1 MARKQ
6 KFEGGTKNR
15 IIEVGCKMFLENGF
29 DGTGIRAVMER
40 VGADVGV
47 FYYYFNTK
55 DDLFSDVLER
65 LMEPYKPTF
74 EQMVEDAKADP
85 FAELFRFFNYLQEA
99 AIDFRT
105 KYGENLHRAVHWS
118 ICAHA
123 LATVEPYVEEIVS
136 MIVENG
142 ATPVMDI
149 HTSAIY
155 LTHAIGSCYL
165 SEDTAWL
172 NVAKPQI
179 AKSVEVLM
187 GLDKQ

>member
-15 IIEVGCKMFLENGF
+15 IIEVGSKMFLENGF
-29 DGTGIRAVMER
+29 DGTGIRAIMEG

-55 DDLFSDVLER
+55 DELFTDVLAR
-65 LMEPYKPTF
+65 ILEPYRPEF
-74 EQMVEDAKADP
+74 EQLVESAKADP
-85 FAELFRFFNYLQEA
+85 FEGLFRLFERLQSAATEFRSNYG
-99 AIDFRT
+99 D
-105 KYGENLHRAVHWS
+105 NLHRSVHWS
-118 ICAHA
+118 LRSQVLDGI
-123 LATVEPYVEEIVS
+123 EPYVEEIIS

-149 HTSAIY
+149 HTSAVY
-155 LTHAIGSCYL
+155 LANAIGSCYL
-165 SEDTAWL
+165 SEETAWL

-179 AKSVEVLM
+179 AQSVEILM
-187 GLDKQ
+187 GCKRN

>member
-29 DGTGIRAVMER
+29 DGTGIRAVMEG

-55 DDLFSDVLER
+55 DELFSDVLER
-65 LMEPYKPTF
+65 LIEPYRPEF
-74 EQMVEDAKADP
+74 ERLVEEARPNP
-85 FAELFRFFNYLQEA
+85 FSGLLRFFEYLQEA
-99 AIDFRT
+99 AINFRS
-105 KYGENLHRAVHWS
+105 KYGENMHRSVHWS

-136 MIVENG
+136 MIVETG
-142 ATPVMDI
+142 ATPIMDI
-149 HTSAIY
+149 HTSGIY

-187 GLDKQ
+187 GLNAK

>member
-1 MARKQ
+1 MVVVIRTACADGAQRGDQ
-6 KFEGGTKNR
+6 EDDGR
-15 IIEVGCKMFLENGF
+15 EN
-29 DGTGIRAVMER
+29 
-40 VGADVGV
+40 
-47 FYYYFNTK
+47 
-55 DDLFSDVLER
+55 SDQ
-65 LMEPYKPTF
+65 PP
-74 EQMVEDAKADP
+74 ADP

-105 KYGENLHRAVHWS
+105 KYGENLHRSVHWS

-123 LATVEPYVEEIVS
+123 LATIEPYVEEIVS

>member
-29 DGTGIRAVMER
+29 DGTGIRAVMEG

-55 DDLFSDVLER
+55 DELFDEVLAR
-65 LMEPYKPTF
+65 LMEPYQSEF
-74 EQMVEDAKADP
+74 ERLVEEARPDP
-85 FAELFRFFNYLQEA
+85 FKGLFRFFEYLQEMA
-99 AIDFRT
+99 DAFRSR
-105 KYGENLHRAVHWS
+105 YGENLHRSVKWS
-118 ICAHA
+118 IRAHT
-123 LATVEPYVEEIVS
+123 LATVEPYAEEIVS
-136 MIVENG
+136 MIVETG
-142 ATPVMDI
+142 TTPVMDI
-149 HTSAIY
+149 HTSAVY

-187 GLDKQ
+187 GLQA